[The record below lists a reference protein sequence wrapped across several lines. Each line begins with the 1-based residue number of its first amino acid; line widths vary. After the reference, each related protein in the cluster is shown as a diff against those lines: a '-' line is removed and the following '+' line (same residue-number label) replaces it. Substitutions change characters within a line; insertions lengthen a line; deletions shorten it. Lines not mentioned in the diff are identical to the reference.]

1 MIENALLLKLL
12 ATYGSPL
19 YVYDDERFWQNLQA
33 IPQQVGYPH
42 TNYCFASVTNGNI
55 SLLQIA
61 QKSGWGLHANT
72 PGDIYLGLNA
82 GFSPDQIIYSGSN
95 LSREDMTQVL
105 EWGVST
111 FNLDSLCQLEQ
122 LCEMSL
128 TIPDLRLGLR
138 LNDPSLTAESRI
150 GVQPQEF
157 AFAVAIG
164 ERFGRQIQGLHFYRG
179 TGTNATK
186 AFTVTIDRL
195 LTLGK
200 TLPHWQY
207 LDFGGGFGYP
217 YRHGKA
223 AFEWSEFGQAISQK
237 LEGTN
242 IHLILEPGRNVI
254 AECGILLTTVV
265 AVKYQGEKQIV
276 GVDTTIA
283 NLTAPNVY
291 GDYRQIIA
299 LQENGKQVITDVCG
313 NTTYSGDYLGRNI
326 NLPPLQRGDTLVI
339 LDVGAYGYAMS
350 SHFLHRPKPAEVLI
364 KGSDHY
370 LIREREDYSVLLS
383 KQILM
388 EQIDEMH

>member
-19 YVYDDERFWQNLQA
+19 YVYDGDRFWQNLQA
-33 IPQQVGYPH
+33 IPQQVGYPL
-42 TNYCFASVTNGNI
+42 TTYCFASVTNGNI

-61 QKSGWGLHANT
+61 QKSGWGIHANT

-95 LSREDMTQVL
+95 LSRQDIAQVL
-105 EWGVST
+105 DWGVST

-157 AFAVAIG
+157 AIAVAIA

-179 TGTNATK
+179 TGTNVTK

-223 AFEWSEFGQAISQK
+223 AFEWTEFGQAISQK
-237 LEGTN
+237 LEGTS

-254 AECGILLTTVV
+254 AECGILMTTVV

-299 LQENGKQVITDVCG
+299 LQENDKQVITDVCG

-326 NLPPLQRGDTLVI
+326 NLPPLQRGDTLAI

-383 KQILM
+383 KQISM
-388 EQIDEMH
+388 K